1 MGRFRRAVFGETAA
15 WVVMAGVTTD
25 AVEEARERLGLSPTT
40 AAALGRALT
49 LVGLMG
55 TSLRERESVAMQ
67 ILSEGWIREIFAQA
81 RREGENEVRVRGYI
95 RPPGFHLPPRPEGKL
110 DVEGAVGRRGF
121 LYITRDIGVG
131 EPYQGVVALQ
141 TGGIAEDLA
150 YYFTVSE
157 QVPSAVLAGVLVGRT
172 GEILAAGGLVLQR
185 LGPVPEEEIAE
196 MERRIREIGSIS
208 RRIAAGWDVRDL
220 VRRVVQ
226 GLEVVEAEEGQLR
239 YRCTCSRERAEAVL
253 VALGAA
259 ELESMIRE
267 DGGAE
272 VVCEFCREI
281 YRFTAEDLEDLR
293 FRALTGRKPHGTD
306 EKIP

>member
-15 WVVMAGVTTD
+15 WVVAAGVTTD
-25 AVEEARERLGLSPTT
+25 AVEEARRRLGLSPTT

-55 TSLRERESVAMQ
+55 TSLKGQGSVGLQ
-67 ILSEGWIREIFAQA
+67 ILTEGWIREIFAQA
-81 RREGENEVRVRGYI
+81 RPGEDGAVHVRGYI

-121 LYITRDIGVG
+121 LYVTRDLGVG
-131 EPYQGVVALQ
+131 EPYQGVVALR

-150 YYFTVSE
+150 YYFAASE
-157 QVPSAVLAGVLVGRT
+157 QVPSAVLAGVLVGTT
-172 GEILAAGGLVLQR
+172 GEVLAAGGLILQR

-196 MERRIREIGSIS
+196 MEERIREIGSIS
-208 RRIAAGWDVRDL
+208 RRIAEGWDARDL
-220 VRRVVQ
+220 VDRVVG
-226 GLEVVEAEEGQLR
+226 GLEVVEVEEGEMR
-239 YRCTCSRERAEAVL
+239 YRCTCSRKRAEAVL
-253 VALGAA
+253 VALGAV
-259 ELESMIRE
+259 ELASMIRE

-272 VVCEFCREI
+272 VVCEFCKEV

-293 FRALTGRKPHGTD
+293 LRALTGGHG
-306 EKIP
+306 P